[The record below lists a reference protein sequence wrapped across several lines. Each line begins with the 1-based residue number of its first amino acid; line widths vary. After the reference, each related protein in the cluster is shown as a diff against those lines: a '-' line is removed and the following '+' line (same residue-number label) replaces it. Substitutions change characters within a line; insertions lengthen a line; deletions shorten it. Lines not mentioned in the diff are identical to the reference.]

1 MLRTTV
7 VFVHGFISNRECW
20 NPFVERLEKDA
31 DFVGKGYRFMRFAYP
46 TRFIEWNPSK
56 RVPGVH
62 ECGVALGEFLDSQPE
77 CDQLFL
83 VGHSM
88 GGLVI
93 QSFLAQK
100 IRSQRGMDL
109 AKIRS
114 VVLFAT
120 PNHGATILS
129 NLRGIFSA
137 FRKNPQEEHLRAL
150 DKDAAEISDVI
161 TRSILNAKRVD
172 NGCCPISFRVFWGLQ
187 DNVVPEASARGSF
200 VEASPLPGGHS
211 EIIQCDPDD
220 RRYQALKGALL
231 NPVGHPSTY
240 EIDLFEV
247 SLEVSPAP
255 PQKPITL
262 IGDVKPLTFQTDNVA
277 IHTRKIVFSKQNRC
291 TTPYQQVYASENG
304 YVELLDLTKPNE
316 ASDLD
321 KSDYYKKRQRFT
333 YVFTPD
339 RGKTFSMT
347 LRIYNGFAEEPR
359 NWHNH
364 MKANACYRLFRFI
377 LNLKDYQNAG
387 YEISLNPSMYFY
399 AQDIMDHSLCK
410 HRDIGTPLPY
420 LPSLDPWLRTWEIP
434 NVKGGVVDLVW
445 NVKKPNVKKSA

>member
-1 MLRTTV
+1 MGSSVT
-7 VFVHGFISNRECW
+7 GS
-20 NPFVERLEKDA
+20 
-31 DFVGKGYRFMRFAYP
+31 VGIRSSSDWRKTPTLLAKATATASCAFEYP
-46 TRFIEWNPSK
+46 TKFIEWNPSK

-200 VEASPLPGGHS
+200 VEASPLPGGTQRNHTMRS
-211 EIIQCDPDD
+211 GRPAIPSPKGRTAQS
-220 RRYQALKGALL
+220 RRASFDLR
-231 NPVGHPSTY
+231 NRPV
-240 EIDLFEV
+240 
-247 SLEVSPAP
+247 
-255 PQKPITL
+255 
-262 IGDVKPLTFQTDNVA
+262 
-277 IHTRKIVFSKQNRC
+277 
-291 TTPYQQVYASENG
+291 
-304 YVELLDLTKPNE
+304 
-316 ASDLD
+316 
-321 KSDYYKKRQRFT
+321 
-333 YVFTPD
+333 
-339 RGKTFSMT
+339 
-347 LRIYNGFAEEPR
+347 
-359 NWHNH
+359 
-364 MKANACYRLFRFI
+364 
-377 LNLKDYQNAG
+377 
-387 YEISLNPSMYFY
+387 
-399 AQDIMDHSLCK
+399 
-410 HRDIGTPLPY
+410 
-420 LPSLDPWLRTWEIP
+420 
-434 NVKGGVVDLVW
+434 
-445 NVKKPNVKKSA
+445 